1 VSSGEIPS
9 YLIDNEDI
17 NIGMR
22 VAIVNLSFR
31 YPSVL
36 EGQPSSANRLLEE
49 DSLMKRTGIVFL
61 TGILFASGIAAQSQ
75 SDAQASVQ
83 ASGQTSAHTGK
94 TQGQGSGST
103 SLGSAAAA
111 STQNGQ
117 ANGSLESGSA
127 INAELSAPI
136 DAKKAKP
143 GDPVA
148 ARTTEPTKSN
158 GKTVIPK
165 GAKLVGHVTQA
176 SARSKGDSQTALG
189 IVFDKAILKNGQE
202 MPLNVAIQAL
212 ASGQSAAAANAGDD
226 MAAMGGARGSAVGS
240 GRAAGGGG
248 LGGVTSTAGGAA
260 GTVTNSAT
268 GATGSA
274 NGALGSTVHQATAAG
289 EGATG
294 GLNAAGQLTSSSQG
308 VFGMQGVNLNTAT
321 AGAAQG
327 SLVTSAGKDLRLA
340 SGTQMLLVTQGAG
353 AVEMP
358 KP

>member
-1 VSSGEIPS
+1 VKFFRVAA
-9 YLIDNEDI
+9 YLIENKGI
-17 NIGMR
+17 NIGTR
-22 VAIVNLSFR
+22 VAIANLSFR
-31 YPSVL
+31 DPSVF
-36 EGQPSSANRLLEE
+36 EGKPSSAIRLLEE
-49 DSLMKRTGIVFL
+49 NSLMKRTGIVFV
-61 TGILFASGIAAQSQ
+61 TGILFAGGIAAQSQ
-75 SDAQASVQ
+75 SNAQASAQ
-83 ASGQTSAHTGK
+83 ASGRTSA
-94 TQGQGSGST
+94 QADAPAQGSGST
-103 SLGSAAAA
+103 SISSAATA
-111 STQNGQ
+111 SAQNGQ

-136 DAKKAKP
+136 DSKKAKP

-158 GKTVIPK
+158 GKTVIPR
-165 GAKLVGHVTQA
+165 GSKLVGHVTQA

-226 MAAMGGARGSAVGS
+226 MPAMGGARGAAAGS
-240 GRAAGGGG
+240 GRAAGAGA

-268 GATGSA
+268 GATGTA

-289 EGATG
+289 EGTTG

-308 VFGMQGVNLNTAT
+308 VFGMQGVNLNTTT

-340 SGTQMLLVTQGAG
+340 SGTQMLLITQGSG